1 MISEILIVD
10 DDPDIRG
17 ALRRLLERSG
27 MHVIE
32 AESAEA
38 AIAQLVSSRPDVV
51 VSDVMMPGRSGLE
64 LYETLVEHSPRLE
77 GRVIF
82 LTGAADEPSINARIE
97 ELGAPLI
104 GKLEDLAVVVDAV
117 RLALVTSH
125 GT

>member
-1 MISEILIVD
+1 MISKILIVD

-27 MHVIE
+27 MQVTE
-32 AESAEA
+32 ADSAEA

-64 LYETLVEHSPRLE
+64 LYTTLVEHSPRLE

-82 LTGAADEPSINARIE
+82 LTGAADEPAINARIE

-117 RLALVTSH
+117 RLALVTSP

>member
-1 MISEILIVD
+1 MPEILLVD
-10 DDPDIRG
+10 DDPDLRG

-27 MHVIE
+27 MRVVE
-32 AESAEA
+32 ADSAEA
-38 AIAQLVSSRPDVV
+38 AIANLVTSHPDVV

-64 LYETLVEHSPRLE
+64 LYRTLVEHSPRLE

-82 LTGAADEPSINARIE
+82 LTGAADEPWINSRVE

-117 RLALVTSH
+117 RLALVLSPAT
-125 GT
+125 